1 MAEFEQLREQFESFA
16 DWCVG
21 TSPLYERL
29 ARGVAD
35 DSDLLALAA
44 ETPDGKSPPHLL
56 LAAVQYLLLSG
67 WDHELAD
74 FYPSV
79 TENPRDLT
87 APTESDPVPAFREF
101 ALAHTEEIRELVDSR
116 RTQTNAV
123 RRCTALLP
131 AFEVVSRR
139 ANRQPL
145 ALVEV
150 GPSAG
155 LNLLW
160 DRYGYDY
167 GEAGQ
172 CGDSNSPL
180 VLDSEVRGE
189 LTPPFPADEMP
200 PVESRVGLDLNPL
213 DVTDEADARW
223 LRALVW
229 PEHEERHELLDGA
242 IEAARRNPPELRE
255 GDALELLSD
264 VLAEIPPK
272 TPVCV
277 FDTQVRY
284 QFSEE
289 MRERFDELLVA
300 AGENRELYSLSG
312 DLTVDGTEQG
322 IVLTLQTVEG
332 GALHSERLAAYEQHG
347 RWVEWLA
354 GG

>member
-1 MAEFEQLREQFESFA
+1 MNEAEQLREQFRSFA

-35 DSDLLALAA
+35 DSELLALAA
-44 ETPDGKSPPHLL
+44 ETPDGRSPPHLL
-56 LAAVQYLLLSG
+56 LAGVQYLLFERR
-67 WDHELAD
+67 DHELAD

-79 TENPRDLT
+79 TTDAT
-87 APTESDPVPAFREF
+87 DPDEEDPFPAFREF
-101 ALAHTEEIRELVDSR
+101 ALENADEIRDLLASR

-123 RRCTALLP
+123 RRCAALMP

-139 ANRQPL
+139 ANRRPL

-160 DRYGYDY
+160 GRYCYDY
-167 GEAGQ
+167 GSFGRY
-172 CGDSNSPL
+172 GNSDSPV
-180 VLDSEVRGE
+180 VLESEVRGE
-189 LTPPFPADEMP
+189 STPPFPENDGLP

-213 DVTDEADARW
+213 DVTDDADALW
-223 LRALVW
+223 LRSLVW
-229 PEHEERHELLDGA
+229 PEHDERHDILDGA
-242 IEAARRNPPELRE
+242 IEVARREPPELRE
-255 GDALELLSD
+255 GDALELLPD
-264 VLAEIPPK
+264 ALAEIPPE

-284 QFSEE
+284 QFSDE
-289 MRERFDELLVA
+289 MRERFDDLLLA

-312 DLTVDGTEQG
+312 DLTADWAENG
-322 IVLTLQTVEG
+322 IVLTLQTVEDG
-332 GALHSERLAAYEQHG
+332 TFHSERLATYEQHG
-347 RWVEWLA
+347 RWVEWVSEP
-354 GG
+354 